1 MAQRTPAAG
10 PPRAV
15 LFDSGGVLMQ
25 PIGGRW
31 NPRADFEPTV
41 LSHAP
46 SITPGQFAA
55 AIATGDEFMAAAAS
69 TPGLDDYHRVI
80 LRHLGV
86 RPTPELLAELRRP
99 VPPAAFLETFLRCRR
114 RCVSC
119 AAAAPGQCLFID
131 DDPDLA
137 TAAIRLGYHGRAIC
151 RDGQPPPGV
160 PSIASL
166 TEVLELL

>member
-1 MAQRTPAAG
+1 
-10 PPRAV
+10 
-15 LFDSGGVLMQ
+15 
-25 PIGGRW
+25 
-31 NPRADFEPTV
+31 
-41 LSHAP
+41 
-46 SITPGQFAA
+46 
-55 AIATGDEFMAAAAS
+55 
-69 TPGLDDYHRVI
+69 
-80 LRHLGV
+80 
-86 RPTPELLAELRRP
+86 
-99 VPPAAFLETFLRCRR
+99 
-114 RCVSC
+114 VSC